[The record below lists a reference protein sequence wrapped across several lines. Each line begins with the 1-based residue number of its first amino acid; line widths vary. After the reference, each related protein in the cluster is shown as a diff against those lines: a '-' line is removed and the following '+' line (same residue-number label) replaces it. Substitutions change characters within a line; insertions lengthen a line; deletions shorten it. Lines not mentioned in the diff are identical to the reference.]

1 MSKSPI
7 KTRGRKFSY
16 VGEFSQSI
24 EDSVYDDKYKL
35 EKIIL
40 VQKIFRKFR
49 KIKEK
54 KMTDLKENYPK
65 QCPSTRSSSSNLN

>member
-7 KTRGRKFSY
+7 KTRGRKFSFL
-16 VGEFSQSI
+16 GEFSQSI
-24 EDSVYDDKYKL
+24 EDSIYDDKYKL
-35 EKIIL
+35 DKIIL

-54 KMTDLKENYPK
+54 KMTEIKENYSK
-65 QCPSTRSSSSNLN
+65 QFTSTRSSSSNLK